1 MTEVTYR
8 HKDGLHEFSC
18 VGHADYGDAG
28 KDIVCSAVSVL
39 CSALVISLAQLG
51 YDSQVEDGKVE
62 IAVDGYDTT
71 EIKAIFKTVMNGF
84 DLIAEQY
91 PKNFK
96 INQP

>member
-8 HKDGLHEFSC
+8 HIDGVHQFSC
-18 VGHADYGDAG
+18 KGHAGYDTVG
-28 KDIVCSAVSVL
+28 KDIVCSAISAL
-39 CSALVISLAQLG
+39 CSALVISLTQLG
-51 YDSQVEDGKVE
+51 YDSLVQDGEVEVV
-62 IAVDGYDTT
+62 IDGYDTT